1 MIKTIAV
8 IVTYGDRFVFLEQ
21 VVRAAVKEGV
31 SQVWIVDN
39 ASAVESRKQI
49 SSLRSELGNVTV
61 FTNEANLGTAG
72 AYSLVLDYAFRL
84 REEIYLW
91 FLDDDNCP
99 RSGCLR
105 ALHSAHSLLSEDFA
119 RPVLYCY
126 RGNCWRDD
134 LLAVSAGLIKAPVAN
149 GFCGFDIA
157 SYLGGK
163 LGRKAASPDKSDV
176 RFPIIK
182 VQYGPYGGLFSHVD
196 NLREI
201 GLPKKEFFVYADD
214 HEYTIRFSKLGI
226 KQFLIYS
233 SQIED
238 LDMSFK
244 DGEDIFSQNVSL
256 FKLFY
261 SFRNTAYF
269 YNSIKTNSYRYRLN
283 RISFFLI
290 ICYWGFFKFL
300 KKPAFIYNRIKFLF
314 SAVRL
319 GEKGVFTIVP
329 NSFE

>member
-1 MIKTIAV
+1 MINTIAV

-39 ASAVESRKQI
+39 ASVAESKRQI
-49 SSLRSELGNVTV
+49 SSLTSELGNVTV
-61 FTNEANLGTAG
+61 FTNESNLGTAG
-72 AYSLVLDYAFRL
+72 AYSLVLDHAFRL
-84 REEIYLW
+84 QDEFCLW

-99 RSGCLR
+99 RSGCLG
-105 ALHSAHSLLSEDFA
+105 ALHSAYSLLSEDFA

-126 RGNCWRDD
+126 RGNHWRDD
-134 LLAVSAGLIKAPVAN
+134 LLAVSTGLIKGPVAN
-149 GFCGFDIA
+149 GFCGFDIV

-163 LGRKAASPDKSDV
+163 LGGKRATPDENDIQ
-176 RFPIIK
+176 FPVIK
-182 VQYGPYGGLFSHVD
+182 VKYGPYGGLFTHVD

-226 KQFLIYS
+226 KQFLVYS

-244 DGEDIFSQNVSL
+244 EGEDIFSPNISL

-269 YNSIKTNSYRYRLN
+269 YNSIKTNSYKYHLN

-300 KKPAFIYNRIKFLF
+300 KKPAFIYGRIKFLF

-319 GEKGVFTIVP
+319 GEKGVFTVVP
-329 NSFE
+329 GSFE